1 MQKKPSKRTTI
12 KKRKRET
19 LSKPVPNT
27 KNTILLFV
35 GTHGSY
41 EHYGSRFKVNRNNTS
56 NKNNKFMSFRV
67 HKEENDTISINGKPT
82 PFVNIQ
88 RIKVVPPGIVNETD
102 DDDYKNIEKNITSL
116 MRKKHQINDN
126 TDLVELVKD
135 QVMEGHISKKDI
147 IKKHKNKK
155 DELYNIDEFDGRLP
169 IVEKSFL
176 LLDIDYKMKEA
187 TKRANAKLDI
197 KGEGLNYRIKAVTDK
212 GVLKEEFMNEY
223 HQMKPDYKMN
233 NTFPTVYLSK
243 LIKSIGQF
251 CKENPKLS
259 DITNLIIIDFTCSDN
274 HFETVNYE
282 EALKKKKEN
291 PEVSMNTKSMNTKYH
306 LGEFNETIFVDR
318 DSKSNSN
325 ITKKSKS
332 KKSKGRQFNET
343 VKSRFGGRTRKTKG
357 KTK

>member
-1 MQKKPSKRTTI
+1 MQKPPSKRTT
-12 KKRKRET
+12 KKRKRDT
-19 LSKPVPNT
+19 PSKPVPNT
-27 KNTILLFV
+27 KNTMLLFV

-41 EHYGSRFKVNRNNTS
+41 EHYGSRFEVNKSNTS

-88 RIKVVPPGIVNETD
+88 RIKVVPPGIENETI

-116 MRKKHQINDN
+116 MRKKHQFNDN

-135 QVMEGHISKKDI
+135 QVMEGHASKKDI

-155 DELYNIDEFDGRLP
+155 YQLYNIDEFDGRLS

-176 LLDIDYKMKEA
+176 LLDIDYKMIKA
-187 TKRANAKLDI
+187 TNRAKAKLDI
-197 KGEGLNYRIKAVTDK
+197 KGEGFNYRIKAVTDK

-233 NTFPTVYLSK
+233 KTYPTVYLSK
-243 LIKSIGQF
+243 LIKSIGKF

-259 DITNLIIIDFTCSDN
+259 DITNLIIVDFTCSDN
-274 HFETVNYE
+274 HFEMVDY
-282 EALKKKKEN
+282 KK
-291 PEVSMNTKSMNTKYH
+291 TKDSKDHMNTKYN
-306 LGEFNETIFVDR
+306 LGKFNETIFVDR
-318 DSKSNSN
+318 DSRSNSN

-343 VKSRFGGRTRKTKG
+343 VKSKFGGRTRKTKAR
-357 KTK
+357 KKNP

>member
-27 KNTILLFV
+27 KNTMLLFV

-41 EHYGSRFKVNRNNTS
+41 EHYGSRFEVNRNNKS
-56 NKNNKFMSFRV
+56 NKNDKFMSFRV

-88 RIKVVPPGIVNETD
+88 RIKVVPPGIENETID
-102 DDDYKNIEKNITSL
+102 NDYKNIEKNITSL

-155 DELYNIDEFDGRLP
+155 DQLYNIDEFDGRLP

-197 KGEGLNYRIKAVTDK
+197 KGEGLNYRIKAVTDQ

-233 NTFPTVYLSK
+233 KTYPTVYLSK
-243 LIKSIGQF
+243 LIKSIGKF
-251 CKENPKLS
+251 CKENPTLS

-274 HFETVNYE
+274 HFEMFDY
-282 EALKKKKEN
+282 KK
-291 PEVSMNTKSMNTKYH
+291 TKDSKDHMNTKYN
-306 LGEFNETIFVDR
+306 LGKFNETIFVDR
-318 DSKSNSN
+318 DSRSNSN

-332 KKSKGRQFNET
+332 KKTKGRQFNET
-343 VKSRFGGRTRKTKG
+343 VKSKFGGRTRKTKG
-357 KTK
+357 KQNK

>member
-1 MQKKPSKRTTI
+1 MQKTPSKRTTI

-19 LSKPVPNT
+19 PSKPVPNT
-27 KNTILLFV
+27 KNTMLLFV

-56 NKNNKFMSFRV
+56 NKNDKFMSFRV

-88 RIKVVPPGIVNETD
+88 RIKVVPPGIENETI

-116 MRKKHQINDN
+116 MRKKHQFNDN

-135 QVMEGHISKKDI
+135 QVMEGHISKKKI

-155 DELYNIDEFDGRLP
+155 DELYNIDELDGRLP

-176 LLDIDYKMKEA
+176 LVPEKDYKMIKA
-187 TKRANAKLDI
+187 TNRAKAKLDI
-197 KGEGLNYRIKAVTDK
+197 KGEGFNYRIKAVTDQ

-233 NTFPTVYLSK
+233 KTFPTVYLSK

-282 EALKKKKEN
+282 KTKKTKN
-291 PEVSMNTKSMNTKYH
+291 PEDSMNTKYH
-306 LGEFNETIFVDR
+306 LGKFNETIFVDR

-325 ITKKSKS
+325 IS

>member
-1 MQKKPSKRTTI
+1 MDTTEPTQNIYDTFINNSSNKVKKNKTKKINIPEYITTF
-12 KKRKRET
+12 
-19 LSKPVPNT
+19 NN
-27 KNTILLFV
+27 KN
-35 GTHGSY
+35 
-41 EHYGSRFKVNRNNTS
+41 NNS
-56 NKNNKFMSFRV
+56 NKNDKFMSFRV
-67 HKEENDTISINGKPT
+67 HKEANDTITVNGKET

-116 MRKKHQINDN
+116 MRKKHQFNDN

-135 QVMEGHISKKDI
+135 QVMEGHVSKKDI

-176 LLDIDYKMKEA
+176 LDPRKDYKMIEA
-187 TKRANAKLDI
+187 TKRAKAKLDI

-223 HQMKPDYKMN
+223 HQMKPDHKMN
-233 NTFPTVYLSK
+233 KTFPFPTVYLSK
-243 LIKSIGQF
+243 LIKSIGKF

-282 EALKKKKEN
+282 KTKKTKN
-291 PEVSMNTKSMNTKYH
+291 PEDSMNTKYH
-306 LGEFNETIFVDR
+306 LGKFDETIFVDR
-318 DSKSNSN
+318 DSRSMSKTKSNS
-325 ITKKSKS
+325 KKPS

-343 VKSRFGGRTRKTKG
+343 VKSKFGGRTRKTKG

>member
-1 MQKKPSKRTTI
+1 
-12 KKRKRET
+12 
-19 LSKPVPNT
+19 
-27 KNTILLFV
+27 
-35 GTHGSY
+35 
-41 EHYGSRFKVNRNNTS
+41 
-56 NKNNKFMSFRV
+56 MSFRV

-88 RIKVVPPGIVNETD
+88 RIKVVPPGIVNETID
-102 DDDYKNIEKNITSL
+102 NDYKNIEKNITSL
-116 MRKKHQINDN
+116 MRKKHQFNDN

-135 QVMEGHISKKDI
+135 QVMESHISKKKI

-155 DELYNIDEFDGRLP
+155 DELYNIDELDGRLP

-176 LLDIDYKMKEA
+176 LVPEKDYKMIEA
-187 TKRANAKLDI
+187 TNRAKAKLDI
-197 KGEGLNYRIKAVTDK
+197 KGEGLNYRIKAVTNK
-212 GVLKEEFMNEY
+212 GILKEEFMNEY

-233 NTFPTVYLSK
+233 KTFPTVYLSK
-243 LIKSIGQF
+243 LIKSIGKF

-282 EALKKKKEN
+282 KTKKTEN
-291 PEVSMNTKSMNTKYH
+291 PEDSMNTKYH

-343 VKSRFGGRTRKTKG
+343 VKSRFGGRTRKK
-357 KTK
+357 